1 MKKTL
6 ILVGMSVLFLT
17 LFACTTPATPP
28 EPTTPAAWLG
38 SYAFHEG
45 ELEYTITVFLLEE
58 RYYATVQVDGEHPI
72 RLLATV
78 EGDGEEIALI
88 FMNNLPGNAHNM
100 FHAGDVLLSL
110 RMQGD
115 DVMTAW
121 GALRPLGG
129 SPGEGVYFIR
139 QAEEP
144 AEQE

>member
-1 MKKTL
+1 MRK
-6 ILVGMSVLFLT
+6 ILTICLAIVLAAVLFS
-17 LFACTTPATPP
+17 CTTPALP
-28 EPTTPAAWLG
+28 EPATPAAWLG
-38 SYAFHEG
+38 SYAFHED
-45 ELEYTITVFLLEE
+45 ELEHTITVFPLEE

-78 EGDGEEIALI
+78 EGDGEEIALL

-115 DVMTAW
+115 EVLTAW
-121 GALRPLGG
+121 SALRPLGG
-129 SPGEGVYFIR
+129 TPGEGIYFTR
-139 QAEEP
+139 QQEEL

>member
-1 MKKTL
+1 MKKALKL
-6 ILVGMSVLFLT
+6 IGVAVLFLT
-17 LFACTTPATPP
+17 LFACTTPTTPP

-38 SYAFHEG
+38 NYAFHEG
-45 ELEYTITVFLLEE
+45 EPEYTITVFLLEE

-72 RLLATV
+72 RLLASI
-78 EGDGEEIALI
+78 EGDGEEITLI

-115 DVMTAW
+115 DVLTAW

-129 SPGEGVYFIR
+129 TPCEGVYFTR
-139 QAEEP
+139 QQEEL